1 MACTTIL
8 VGKQASYDGST
19 MIARNDLSG
28 HFEFSAF
35 VVDEPET
42 RCTQN
47 QNENDGRDRHIQA
60 EAIDAQAVGADEF
73 EQFVVDFDFAGLEHG
88 RRDAVN

>member
-1 MACTTIL
+1 M
-8 VGKQASYDGST
+8 VKGG
-19 MIARNDLSG
+19 LSG

-60 EAIDAQAVGADEF
+60 EAIDAQAVGAESSSS
-73 EQFVVDFDFAGLEHG
+73 LSSTLICWS
-88 RRDAVN
+88 

>member
-1 MACTTIL
+1 M
-8 VGKQASYDGST
+8 VKGG
-19 MIARNDLSG
+19 LSG

-73 EQFVVDFDFAGLEHG
+73 EQFVVDFDLLVLSMDEEMRSTEKG
-88 RRDAVN
+88 VS